1 MNELTSRGVR
11 LGAILGGLW
20 WVAELI
26 SGNVAAQPP
35 PEPQPYDSKGKRDP
49 FVALVREGRFVGTAG
64 TFSSGSSVS
73 GLQLAGI
80 LWDPGGNSLALINDT
95 EVKVGD
101 VVGEYHVME
110 IRQDAVVIVRE
121 GKPVVLHM
129 SFDGQDPSHE

>member
-1 MNELTSRGVR
+1 MIPRGVR

-20 WVAELI
+20 WVAGLI
-26 SGNVAAQPP
+26 SGTAAEPP

-49 FVALVREGRFVGTAG
+49 FVALVREGRFVGAAG
-64 TFSSGSSVS
+64 TLSSGSSIS

-80 LWDPGGNSLALINDT
+80 LWDPGGNSLALLNDT

-101 VVGEYHVME
+101 RVGEYQVME

-121 GKPVVLHM
+121 GKPVVLRM
-129 SFDGQDPSHE
+129 SSDEQDPSHE